1 MFSNKLI
8 LLFALCSMISR
19 AQTLPDTPKAKP
31 SEDALCEGVR
41 TGDVCPATGRVYFKD
56 LFLVDEREAT
66 WREAAVTPGMIFGA
80 AVLVGGTIADIQTT
94 KSCLQ
99 RGSCVESNPLFGK
112 HPNSAKMYAIAMP
125 LDALLFYVAVDRKK
139 QGKGLLP
146 FTALY
151 VTGLAHIVVAA
162 HNRSY

>member
-31 SEDALCEGVR
+31 SEDALCEGIR

-56 LFLVDEREAT
+56 LFLLDEREAT

-94 KSCLQ
+94 KNCLQ
-99 RGSCVESNPLFGK
+99 RGSCV
-112 HPNSAKMYAIAMP
+112 
-125 LDALLFYVAVDRKK
+125 
-139 QGKGLLP
+139 
-146 FTALY
+146 
-151 VTGLAHIVVAA
+151 
-162 HNRSY
+162 